1 MAHHHHHHMPNRGV
15 VLLDGQALA
24 YSIEKDL
31 KNKIQIITVQVHK
44 RPKLAVILVGKDPA
58 SITYVNMKIKACERV
73 GMDFDL
79 KTLQENVTEAEL
91 LSLIKDYNT
100 DQNISGV
107 LVQLPLPRHIDS
119 KMVLEAIDPSK
130 DVDGFHPLNI
140 GKLCTQK
147 ESFLPATPM
156 GVMRLLKHYHIEIK
170 GKDVAI
176 IGASNIIGKP
186 LSMLMLNA
194 GASVSVCHILTKDIS
209 FYTQNADIVCV
220 GVGKPDLIKAS
231 MLKKGAVVVDIG
243 INHLNDGRIVGDVDF
258 TNAQKVAGFIT
269 PVPKG
274 VGPMTIVS
282 LLENTL
288 IAFEK
293 QQRKGF

>member
-1 MAHHHHHHMPNRGV
+1 MPNRGV

-24 YSIEKDL
+24 DNIEKDL
-31 KNKIQIITVQVHK
+31 KNKIQIITTQTHK

-58 SITYVNMKIKACERV
+58 SITYVNMKIKACQRV

-79 KTLQENVTEAEL
+79 KTLQEDITEAEL

-119 KMVLEAIDPSK
+119 KMILEAIDPSK

-258 TNAQKVAGFIT
+258 NNAQKVAGFIT

>member
-1 MAHHHHHHMPNRGV
+1 MPNRGV

-24 YSIEKDL
+24 YNIEKDL
-31 KNKIQIITVQVHK
+31 KNKIQIITAQTHK

-79 KTLQENVTEAEL
+79 KTLQENITEAKL

-107 LVQLPLPRHIDS
+107 LVQLPLPRHIDT
-119 KMVLEAIDPSK
+119 KMILEAIDPSK

-258 TNAQKVAGFIT
+258 NNVQKVAGFIT

>member
-1 MAHHHHHHMPNRGV
+1 MPNRGV

-24 YSIEKDL
+24 HNIEKDL
-31 KNKIQIITVQVHK
+31 KHKIQIITAQMHK

-79 KTLQENVTEAEL
+79 KTLQENITEAKL

-107 LVQLPLPRHIDS
+107 LVQLPLPRHIDT
-119 KMVLEAIDPSK
+119 KMILEAIDPNK

-156 GVMRLLKHYHIEIK
+156 GVMRLLEHYHIGIK

-288 IAFEK
+288 IAFKK

>member
-1 MAHHHHHHMPNRGV
+1 MDKGQISMPNGGV

-24 YSIEKDL
+24 YDIEKDL
-31 KNKIQIITVQVHK
+31 KNKIQIITTQTHK

-79 KTLQENVTEAEL
+79 KTLQENITEVKL

-107 LVQLPLPRHIDS
+107 LVQLPLPRHIDT

-156 GVMRLLKHYHIEIK
+156 GVMRLLEHYHIGIK

-258 TNAQKVAGFIT
+258 NNAQKVAGFIT

>member
-1 MAHHHHHHMPNRGV
+1 MPNRGV

-24 YSIEKDL
+24 YDIEKDL
-31 KNKIQIITVQVHK
+31 KNKIQTITAQTHK

-58 SITYVNMKIKACERV
+58 SITYVNMKIKACQRV

-79 KTLQENVTEAEL
+79 KTLQENITEAEL

-119 KMVLEAIDPSK
+119 KMILEAIDPSK

-156 GVMRLLKHYHIEIK
+156 GVMRLLEHYHIGIK

-258 TNAQKVAGFIT
+258 NNVQKVAGFIT

>member
-1 MAHHHHHHMPNRGV
+1 MPNRGV

-24 YSIEKDL
+24 YDIEKDL
-31 KNKIQIITVQVHK
+31 KNKIQIITAQTHK

-79 KTLQENVTEAEL
+79 KTLQENITEADL

-107 LVQLPLPRHIDS
+107 LVQLPLPRHIDT

-156 GVMRLLKHYHIEIK
+156 GVMRLLEHYHIEIK
-170 GKDVAI
+170 GKDVVI

-258 TNAQKVAGFIT
+258 NNAQKVAGFIT

>member
-1 MAHHHHHHMPNRGV
+1 MPNRGV

-24 YSIEKDL
+24 YDIEKDL
-31 KNKIQIITVQVHK
+31 KNKIQTITAQTHK

-58 SITYVNMKIKACERV
+58 SITYVNMKIKACQRV

-79 KTLQENVTEAEL
+79 KTLQEDITEAEL

-100 DQNISGV
+100 NQNISGV
-107 LVQLPLPRHIDS
+107 LVQLPLPRHIDT
-119 KMVLEAIDPSK
+119 KMILEAIDPNK

-258 TNAQKVAGFIT
+258 NNAQKVAGFIT

-282 LLENTL
+282 LLESTL

>member
-1 MAHHHHHHMPNRGV
+1 MPNRGV

-24 YSIEKDL
+24 YNIEKDL
-31 KNKIQIITVQVHK
+31 KNKIQIITAQTHK

-58 SITYVNMKIKACERV
+58 SITYVNMKIKACQRV

-79 KTLQENVTEAEL
+79 KTLQENITEAEL

-107 LVQLPLPRHIDS
+107 LVQLPLPRHIDT
-119 KMVLEAIDPSK
+119 KMILEAIDPSK
-130 DVDGFHPLNI
+130 DVDGFHPINI

-220 GVGKPDLIKAS
+220 GVGKPNLIKAS

-258 TNAQKVAGFIT
+258 NNAQKVAGFIT

>member
-1 MAHHHHHHMPNRGV
+1 MPNRGV
-15 VLLDGQALA
+15 VLLDGQVLA
-24 YSIEKDL
+24 YDIEKDL
-31 KNKIQIITVQVHK
+31 KNKIQIITAQTHK

-79 KTLQENVTEAEL
+79 KTLQENITEAKL

-107 LVQLPLPRHIDS
+107 LVQLPLPRHIDT
-119 KMVLEAIDPSK
+119 KMILEAIDPSK

-156 GVMRLLKHYHIEIK
+156 GVMRLLEHYHIGIK

-258 TNAQKVAGFIT
+258 NNAQKVAGFIT

>member
-1 MAHHHHHHMPNRGV
+1 MPNRGV

-24 YSIEKDL
+24 YDVEKDL
-31 KNKIQIITVQVHK
+31 KNKIQTMTAQTHK
-44 RPKLAVILVGKDPA
+44 SPKLAVILVGKDPA

-79 KTLQENVTEAEL
+79 KTLQENITEAEL

-100 DQNISGV
+100 NQNISGV
-107 LVQLPLPRHIDS
+107 LVQLPLPRHIDT
-119 KMVLEAIDPSK
+119 KMVLEAIDPNK

-156 GVMRLLKHYHIEIK
+156 GVMRLLEHYHIGIK

>member
-1 MAHHHHHHMPNRGV
+1 MPNRGV

-24 YSIEKDL
+24 YDIEKDL
-31 KNKIQIITVQVHK
+31 KNKIQTITAQTHK

-79 KTLQENVTEAEL
+79 KTLQENITEAEL
-91 LSLIKDYNT
+91 LSLIKGYNT

-119 KMVLEAIDPSK
+119 KMVLEAIDPNK

-156 GVMRLLKHYHIEIK
+156 GVMRLLKHYHIGIK
-170 GKDVAI
+170 GKDVAV

-258 TNAQKVAGFIT
+258 NNAQKVAGFIT

>member
-1 MAHHHHHHMPNRGV
+1 MDKGQIGMPNRGV

-24 YSIEKDL
+24 YDIEKDL
-31 KNKIQIITVQVHK
+31 KNKIQIITAQTHK

-79 KTLQENVTEAEL
+79 KTLQEDITEAEL

-170 GKDVAI
+170 GKDVAV

-258 TNAQKVAGFIT
+258 NNAQKVAGFIT

>member
-1 MAHHHHHHMPNRGV
+1 MGMPNRGV

-24 YSIEKDL
+24 YGIEKDL
-31 KNKIQIITVQVHK
+31 KNKIQIITAQTHK

-58 SITYVNMKIKACERV
+58 SITYVNMKIKACQRV

-79 KTLQENVTEAEL
+79 KTLQENITEAEL
-91 LSLIKDYNT
+91 LSFIKDYNT

-107 LVQLPLPRHIDS
+107 LVQLPLPRHIDT
-119 KMVLEAIDPSK
+119 KMILEAIDPSK

-258 TNAQKVAGFIT
+258 NNVQKVAGFIT

>member
-1 MAHHHHHHMPNRGV
+1 MGMPNRGV

-24 YSIEKDL
+24 YDIEKDL
-31 KNKIQIITVQVHK
+31 KNKIQIITAQTHK

-79 KTLQENVTEAEL
+79 KTLQENITEAKL

-119 KMVLEAIDPSK
+119 KMILEAIDPNK

-258 TNAQKVAGFIT
+258 NNAQKVAGFIT

>member
-1 MAHHHHHHMPNRGV
+1 MPNRGV

-24 YSIEKDL
+24 YDIEKDL
-31 KNKIQIITVQVHK
+31 KNKIQTITAQTHK
-44 RPKLAVILVGKDPA
+44 SPKLAVILVGKDPA
-58 SITYVNMKIKACERV
+58 SITYVNMKIKACQRV

-79 KTLQENVTEAEL
+79 KTLQENITEAKL

-107 LVQLPLPRHIDS
+107 LVQLPLPRHIDT
-119 KMVLEAIDPSK
+119 KMILEAIDPSK

>member
-1 MAHHHHHHMPNRGV
+1 MPNRGV

-24 YSIEKDL
+24 YNIEKDL
-31 KNKIQIITVQVHK
+31 KNKIQIITAQTHK

-58 SITYVNMKIKACERV
+58 SITYVNMKIKACQRV

-79 KTLQENVTEAEL
+79 KTLQEDITEAEL

-156 GVMRLLKHYHIEIK
+156 GVMRLLRHYHIEIK

-258 TNAQKVAGFIT
+258 NNAQKVAGFIT

>member
-1 MAHHHHHHMPNRGV
+1 MDKGQIGMPNRGV

-24 YSIEKDL
+24 YDIEKDL
-31 KNKIQIITVQVHK
+31 KNKIQIITTQTHK

-79 KTLQENVTEAEL
+79 KTLQENITEAKL

-107 LVQLPLPRHIDS
+107 LVQLPLPRHIDT
-119 KMVLEAIDPSK
+119 KMILEAIDPSK

-156 GVMRLLKHYHIEIK
+156 GVMRLLEYYHIEIK

-258 TNAQKVAGFIT
+258 NNAQKVAGFIT